1 MNKKERLSRR
11 EFLKYSALALGG
23 LALSGNRISNG
34 YAAGDQA
41 LSTDLSFQNDD
52 TAPEFPIGKLLGRI
66 CDGRHGTR
74 YEIKTE
80 PYINAPSVGMAWF
93 DDVFE
98 WKNEVIAKQVDLN
111 RINQR
116 WVEVPE
122 GYIYADYV
130 QPVRHVPQEVVNEL
144 PEMPDG
150 SRGMWVEITT
160 PYSPLYL
167 TKSKS
172 NYQYWLSR
180 EDNVN
185 PRVYYSQVFWAID
198 IRQNPTTGIAQYL
211 LMQKVG
217 AFAENYWVDAQVCR
231 QIMPDEISSLH
242 PDADGKRIEI
252 QVRPRG
258 IQTLSCFEGN
268 EEVFFTTVATGGR
281 NEDGS
286 WSTPVGNRFTPWRK
300 NIAMHY
306 SQAETL
312 TGGFDI
318 PGVGWNFGFHPD
330 GAFIHSTFWHNAFGN
345 LKSAGCVNM
354 RPDEAKWVWRWVDP
368 QIPYFEGDATAPGL
382 GVTTPVT
389 VEVLS

>member
-1 MNKKERLSRR
+1 MSGRR
-11 EFLKYSALALGG
+11 VGNVFAEGSQALANNFL
-23 LALSGNRISNG
+23 
-34 YAAGDQA
+34 Q
-41 LSTDLSFQNDD
+41 QNDTMPD
-52 TAPEFPIGKLLGRI
+52 FPVDKLLGRI

-80 PYINAPSVGMAWF
+80 PNINAPSVGMAWF

-98 WKNEVIAKQVDLN
+98 WKREVVTDQIDLN

-122 GYIYADYV
+122 GYIYADV
-130 QPVRHVPQEVVNEL
+130 IQPVRHIPQEVLTEL
-144 PEMPDG
+144 PEMSDG

-160 PYSPLYL
+160 PYTPLDL
-167 TKSKS
+167 TKPKS
-172 NYQYWLSR
+172 DYQAWLRS
-180 EDNVN
+180 EANVN
-185 PRVYYSQVFWAID
+185 PRLYYSQVFWAFKV
-198 IRQNPTTGIAQYL
+198 RQHPTTGKTQYC

-217 AFAENYWVDAQVCR
+217 ANPENYWVDASVCR
-231 QIMPDEISSLH
+231 QIKPEEISPIH
-242 PDADGKRIEI
+242 PGADDKHLVI

-258 IQTLSCFEGN
+258 LQTLTCYEGS
-268 EEVFFTTVATGGR
+268 EEVFFTTVSTGGPTEEG
-281 NEDGS
+281 N
-286 WSTPVGNRFTPWRK
+286 WSTPIGNRFTPWRK

-318 PGVGWNFGFHPD
+318 PGVGWNFGFHQD

-354 RPDEAKWVWRWVDP
+354 RPDEAKWVWRWVEP
-368 QIPYFEGDATAPGL
+368 HIPYYEGDETWTGF
-382 GVTTPVT
+382 GISTPVT
-389 VEVLS
+389 VELLG